1 MAVEVD
7 DRCLIYPQKT
17 TMQSVEISSSG
28 GSIRV
33 AGLSLTG
40 GSFAWWG
47 YVGDTAEDPGL
58 ASDML
63 EVTPVQ
69 GGLELSCTEN
79 WSLRARYCVLAG
91 VIDGEVVSLLKVVQ
105 RGATLS
111 YPRSIVVGSGEGSV
125 AYVTFNTSC
134 TVLGNCVVSMSS
146 GVSYKLGAVEAYGGG
161 YRFSVTSTS
170 ANESFVSGNYG
181 VIQVAIGSGST
192 SLQFTVSVYQLG
204 SSVSSYLG
212 FGGTGITLQWGDS
225 SSGLTSGS
233 GLSISYGASQVSSVQ
248 LAPDSGVVATPSWYS
263 WYDVQFTGVYLNAQY
278 TSGLTRQ
285 ISLLGLGD
293 DYVLSLGDI
302 QLSGGGRYTIV
313 SSTSSVTA
321 GTVTVRVGFP
331 WLGNNTT
338 SAWSGVLVV
347 PLSISR
353 GGVVLCSGQLSYSG
367 FSCEANVGVVS
378 STSDAGVSPSPYP
391 LPWQENTDGPSILL
405 GYTQTVRWSSGFTSS
420 EQVSD
425 YDVNVTVGSAAGSLY
440 TVRTLM
446 LAVQGKRVSLTAAEG
461 NPSPWPRL
469 FSGSSYGASVSA
481 SSGSVSSM
489 SLPILQEAQ
498 GWSDSGAFYF
508 NGVPADVRAS
518 YNIISA
524 VLYLTADASARFTD
538 ISSLPADAKA
548 VPGVFLCSWERSL
561 LMVVPTAP
569 TLTYPSSVGFTY
581 DDTCYM
587 LWGFALHSS
596 TSSGS
601 LFYHGPAGVRF
612 SYNAQGSSLSSALS
626 IDAYQL

>member
-1 MAVEVD
+1 M
-7 DRCLIYPQKT
+7 
-17 TMQSVEISSSG
+17 
-28 GSIRV
+28 RV

-47 YVGDTAEDPGL
+47 YVGDTAEDTSL
-58 ASDML
+58 ASDL
-63 EVTPVQ
+63 LVVTPVS

-125 AYVTFNTSC
+125 AYVTFTTSC
-134 TVLGNCVVSMSS
+134 MVLGNCKVSMAS
-146 GVSYKLGAVEAYGGG
+146 GVSYELGAVEAYGGG
-161 YRFSVTSTS
+161 YRFSVTSAS

-181 VIQVAIGSGST
+181 VIQVTIGSGST

-225 SSGLTSGS
+225 SSGVTSGS
-233 GLSISYGASQVSSVQ
+233 GLSISYGTSQVSSVQ
-248 LAPDSGVVATPSWYS
+248 LAPDSGAVATPSWYS

-278 TSGLTRQ
+278 TSGLTQQ
-285 ISLLGLGD
+285 IPLLGLGD

-313 SSTSSVTA
+313 SSTASVTA

-331 WLGNNTT
+331 WLRNNAT

-353 GGVVLCSGQLSYSG
+353 EGVVLCSGQLSYSG
-367 FSCEANVGVVS
+367 FSCEANVVVVS

-405 GYTQTVRWSSGFTSS
+405 GYTQTVRWRSGFTSS

-425 YDVNVTVGSAAGSLY
+425 YDVDVTVGAVASSLY
-440 TVRTLM
+440 TVTTLT
-446 LAVQGKRVSLTAAEG
+446 LAGQGKRVSLHAAEG
-461 NPSPWPRL
+461 NPCPWPRS
-469 FSGSSYGASVSA
+469 FYGVSVSA
-481 SSGSVSSM
+481 TSGYVSFL
-489 SLPILQEAQ
+489 SLPIIQEAQ

-518 YNIISA
+518 YNMISA

-538 ISSLPADAKA
+538 VLSLPADAKV

-561 LMVVPTAP
+561 LMVVPPAYIM
-569 TLTYPSSVGFTY
+569 LYPSSVGFTY

-587 LWGFALHSS
+587 LWGFVLRSS

-612 SYNAQGSSLSSALS
+612 SYNAHGSSLASALPV
-626 IDAYQL
+626 DAYQL